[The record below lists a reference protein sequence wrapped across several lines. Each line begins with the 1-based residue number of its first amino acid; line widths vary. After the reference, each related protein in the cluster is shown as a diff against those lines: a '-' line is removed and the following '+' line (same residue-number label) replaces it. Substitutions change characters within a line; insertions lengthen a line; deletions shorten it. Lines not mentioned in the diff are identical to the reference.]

1 MIPLIKVDPDLSAGL
16 ENAKRQILAIRHV
29 LEQDKF
35 LNKPLYLNFSIIDE
49 MLTETIKELKNF
61 FTVISCHFAILA
73 SGSLTGWT
81 L

>member
-16 ENAKRQILAIRHV
+16 EDAKRKILAIRHV

-49 MLTETIKELKNF
+49 MLTATIEELKNF
-61 FTVISCHFAILA
+61 LP
-73 SGSLTGWT
+73 
-81 L
+81 